1 MNRRFYILTLI
12 SFLCCLLIF
21 TFYPS
26 LRSSSEAYAS
36 SIYASRDER
45 NSVLKV
51 FDKKGA
57 LATMLCD
64 PNMMEPTLVSIYSL
78 NAAFAK
84 KPSSKADIIVLIPES
99 IRFEHQDIQR
109 LKKLGT
115 HVIRVA
121 FPQSMLDGESNACSA
136 LINLWAL
143 FDYQKIVY
151 FSPDVVFDK
160 NVDQLFDYRPGSALS
175 LNDDQNTPLFVLA
188 PNPSA
193 FESLVQK
200 YRKAPANNRSFAELL
215 QDSYFDYKLRIP
227 PKEINENVHVFSAPM
242 KPWNFHAYSD
252 IDWKKHYDPVSFYE
266 WRRVNNDVRR
276 LLDPSATKDWVNEPR
291 QQVVCDSY
299 LQSVANVNHFPI
311 HGKFS
316 VMISTYNPERIERL
330 SLIIRHLLKSDK
342 VHTVFI
348 TWHNP
353 ALDVP
358 ATLYQDINEKDYERV
373 KVLSQTFD
381 SLNNR
386 FNPVD
391 ELKTDA
397 VYIMD
402 DDIYVDL
409 KDLEFTFSVW
419 RSRKDSVVGHFPRLH
434 TYDPITKDATYKLIG
449 KAPYS
454 IILTK
459 SMFIRSDYLFSYTC
473 LLEPKLH
480 QLVDNQLN
488 CEDLGFSMMASGMS
502 NAAST
507 FVRPRKYMEDFGLK
521 QGISTNTAHMPARAD
536 CISDFITLFWN
547 AKDPLVNSY
556 DIAATFAKPLI
567 RVGNWDRIEKTILG

>member
-1 MNRRFYILTLI
+1 V
-12 SFLCCLLIF
+12 
-21 TFYPS
+21 
-26 LRSSSEAYAS
+26 
-36 SIYASRDER
+36 R
-45 NSVLKV
+45 N
-51 FDKKGA
+51 
-57 LATMLCD
+57 
-64 PNMMEPTLVSIYSL
+64 
-78 NAAFAK
+78 
-84 KPSSKADIIVLIPES
+84 
-99 IRFEHQDIQR
+99 
-109 LKKLGT
+109 
-115 HVIRVA
+115 
-121 FPQSMLDGESNACSA
+121 
-136 LINLWAL
+136 
-143 FDYQKIVY
+143 
-151 FSPDVVFDK
+151 
-160 NVDQLFDYRPGSALS
+160 
-175 LNDDQNTPLFVLA
+175 
-188 PNPSA
+188 
-193 FESLVQK
+193 
-200 YRKAPANNRSFAELL
+200 YRKVSATNYSFPELL
-215 QDSYFDYKLRIP
+215 QDSYFEYKFRIP
-227 PKEINENVHVFSAPM
+227 PKEILKNIHVYSAPM

-252 IDWKKHYDPVSFYE
+252 IDWKKHYDPVGFYK
-266 WRRVNNDVRR
+266 WRRINNDVRH

-291 QQVVCDSY
+291 QRMVCDSY
-299 LQSVANVNHFPI
+299 LESVTNINHYPI
-311 HGKFS
+311 QDKFS
-316 VMISTYNPERIERL
+316 VMISTYNPERIEHL
-330 SLIIRHLLKSDK
+330 SLIIQHLLQSEK

-353 ALDVP
+353 ALEVP
-358 ATLYQDINEKDYERV
+358 VSLYQGINENDYERV
-373 KVLSQTFD
+373 KVLGQTFD

-434 TYDPITKDATYKLIG
+434 TYDPVTKDASYKLIG

-507 FVRPRKYMEDFGLK
+507 FVRPKEYMEDFGLK

-536 CISDFITLFWN
+536 CISNFITQFWN

-556 DIAATFAKPLI
+556 DIAAPFDKPQI
-567 RVGNWDRIEKTILG
+567 RIGNWDRIEKTILG

>member
-12 SFLCCLLIF
+12 SLLCCLLIF
-21 TFYPS
+21 TLYPS
-26 LRSSSEAYAS
+26 LRQSSGAFAS
-36 SIYASRDER
+36 TSHTSRDER
-45 NSVLKV
+45 NSVFKI
-51 FDKKGA
+51 FNRKGA

-64 PNMMEPTLVSIYSL
+64 PNMMEATLVSIYSL
-78 NAAFAK
+78 NTAFAK
-84 KPSSKADIIVLIPES
+84 KPSSKTDVIVLIPES
-99 IRFEHQDIQR
+99 IRFEQQDIHR
-109 LKKLGT
+109 LEKLGA
-115 HVIRVA
+115 HVIRTA
-121 FPQSMLDGESNACSA
+121 FPQSISHQDDDACNTI
-136 LINLWAL
+136 INLWAL

-151 FSPDVVFDK
+151 FTPDVVFDN
-160 NVDQLFDYRPGSALS
+160 NVDQLFNYLPGSALS
-175 LNDDQNTPLFVLA
+175 LNDDQDTPLFVLE
-188 PNPSA
+188 PNPHL
-193 FESLVQK
+193 FESLVRH
-200 YRKAPANNRSFAELL
+200 YRKASAGNYSLPELL
-215 QDSYFDYKLRIP
+215 QDSYFEYKSRIP
-227 PKEINENVHVFSAPM
+227 PKEIANSLHVYSAPM

-252 IDWKKHYDPVSFYE
+252 IDWKKHYDPVGFYK
-266 WRRVNNDVRR
+266 WRRISNDVRH
-276 LLDPSATKDWVNEPR
+276 LLDPSATKDWVNEAR
-291 QQVVCDSY
+291 QRMVCDSY
-299 LQSVANVNHFPI
+299 LESVTNVNHFPV
-311 HGKFS
+311 HDKFS
-316 VMISTYNPERIERL
+316 VMISTYNPERIEHL
-330 SLIIRHLLKSDK
+330 SLIIRHLLKSDQ

-353 ALDVP
+353 ALQVP
-358 ATLYQDINEKDYERV
+358 ASLYQDISENDYERV
-373 KVLSQTFD
+373 KVLGQTFD

-409 KDLEFTFSVW
+409 EDLEFTFSVW

-434 TYDPITKDATYKLIG
+434 TYDSITKDATYKLIG

-480 QLVDNQLN
+480 QLVDSQLN
-488 CEDLGFSMMASGMS
+488 CEDLGFSMMVSGMS
-502 NAAST
+502 HAAST
-507 FVRPRKYMEDFGLK
+507 FVRPKQHMEDFGLK

-536 CISDFITLFWN
+536 CISDFITLFWDS
-547 AKDPLVNSY
+547 KDPLVNSY
-556 DIAATFAKPLI
+556 DIAAPFAKPQI